1 MTMEKDSLSP
11 GTVRSIGDPGPALTF
26 IFTMLT
32 MCFWGIYAGIYE
44 GPTSLAVGLVQL
56 ACFVPYLIGAI
67 VYYLRGDS
75 MNGTVFLAFATLF
88 GAVGGLLNVAAGL
101 KGMLGFEMCT
111 QMGAIPFIWGSLI
124 LLPLIASIWKTAS
137 AAGTLCF
144 ISIVIFLTL
153 MALVDLGV
161 LPESTNTLIKWLCF
175 FTAVDGYYTGLNSM
189 LAIGGLKKLPEGKPL
204 GLWFK

>member
-1 MTMEKDSLSP
+1 MTMEDESRSP
-11 GTVRSIGDPGPALTF
+11 DPARSIGDPGPGLTF

-32 MCFWGIYAGIYE
+32 MCFWGIYAGIYD
-44 GPTSLAVGLVQL
+44 GPTDLAVGLTQL
-56 ACFVPYLIGAI
+56 ACFVPYTIGAI
-67 VYYLRGDS
+67 LYYLRGDS
-75 MNGTVFLAFATLF
+75 MNGTIFLAFATLF
-88 GAVGGLLNVAAGL
+88 GALGGILNVASGL
-101 KGMLGFEMCT
+101 ADIHGFEMSR
-111 QMGAIPFIWGSLI
+111 QMAAIPFIWGSLV

-153 MALVDLGV
+153 MALVSLGV

-175 FTAVDGYYTGLNSM
+175 FTAVDGYYTGLNA
-189 LAIGGLKKLPEGKPL
+189 LLGIGGLKKLPEGKPL